1 MRKNYSLI
9 LGVILASWL
18 WEVSPSTTQNR
29 TPYAGFLL
37 KPHEDKMW
45 PRDPKSKR
53 NHDPYAES
61 VVYLESSAQQ
71 RPQSGLSS
79 STPPNPNKRLLA
91 RSNSHDYYLPPP
103 ASTSSSSL
111 LSSAAVFDAS
121 KTIKRDYSMDRCS
134 SEQQNNS
141 AKEQRDYINKYI
153 TLDFNEASENITIG
167 FLSSFSNNKLALGA
181 LPIAVEAVNS
191 DPTLLPGKRLL
202 YEVADVGNSNL
213 EALAALSIR
222 RMTAMRDAGH
232 LAFIGPD
239 DNCANEA
246 LVAAA
251 WNLPMITYKCADK
264 RVSDKSK
271 YYTFARTLP
280 PSTKIVK
287 ALISLM
293 KKYDWKQF
301 VLLTENTKNYLQ
313 IEEAV
318 KSFSEHHGIN
328 ITHQYSVAYNYTL
341 GSYGTMQKYVKG
353 SLHSTR
359 IYVLLASQEVQWDF
373 VSVLWWETK
382 DQLKEYAIITI
393 DDDKYNE
400 TSNGFRV
407 PGKYHGVFNITG
419 NLEVLYQSFRVVVKI
434 TPAYPTNEIYKEFE
448 KQVLSRIKQ
457 YPFCVPYNPEL
468 FPYIEVPIFA
478 AHLYDAVMIYANA
491 LNQTLSD
498 PSADPA
504 NGTHILS
511 LIKNKA
517 FPSIQGFKIHIDEN
531 GDAEGSYS
539 LLAIR
544 KVNSPP
550 SPSMSWH
557 KVGEFHFHDKN
568 HVPNP
573 MENLPSLTV
582 NEDIYWLGGAPPKDS
597 PKCGFNFEK
606 CDQQWHSTVVV
617 ISVSFLLVA
626 VILFFLFRHYRYEHR
641 LACLLWK
648 IDMRDVKVINTEIP
662 SFGHTKNNTIQV
674 YRQSLFAGG
683 GNESQ
688 AEAPRMSYC
697 KMGLYK
703 GNIVAI
709 KHIEKRSVDLTRSI
723 RKELKQMREVR
734 HENLLP
740 FIGASVD
747 TGCVCILTAY
757 CARGSLEDVLQ
768 NDDLQLDN
776 MFVASLVADLI
787 KGMIYL
793 HDSEIM
799 SHGNLR
805 SGNCLIDSRWVLQ
818 VADFGLHEFKASPEM
833 VCDSRKKLWRAPE
846 LLRVPGA
853 HPRGTQKGD
862 VYSFGIILYEVVGR
876 KGPWGSLVDR
886 YNIQELLCGVASGME
901 PPLRPPLD
909 TLKAPEYVQR
919 CLRECWAEDPDER
932 PDFKLVR
939 VRLKEMQAGLKLNIV
954 DNMLAIMEKYAYNL
968 EGKVQERTK
977 QLVEEKKKT
986 EILLLRMLP
995 KSVAESLKRGEKV
1008 PPESYDNVTI
1018 YFSDIVGFTA
1028 LSAESTPLQMVDMLN
1043 ELYTCFDAII
1053 GDYDVYK
1060 VETIGDAY
1068 MVVSGLPICNG
1079 DQHAAEIASMALKL
1093 LLAVKKFTIRHR
1105 PGDTL
1110 KLRIGIHSGPCVA
1123 GVVGLTMPRYCL
1135 FGDTVNT
1142 ASRMESTGA
1151 ALRIHISEANKL
1163 MLDKLGGYVVE
1174 ERGMTYVKGKGH
1186 MRTWWLTGEQKEE
1199 AKSQK
1204 SFPHENSDTTPTCC
1218 PSPTNIFNQSLSA
1231 CPSPTATAS
1240 LPSTLHNHITSHKAS
1255 PSSCSSPV
1263 ISPYSAPSQTLN
1275 KIISNIPSQIVNS
1288 CPSHISSASSPTS
1301 HYSPSNCHSPTEALS
1316 KTIHCT
1322 TPGNIPVLS
1331 KSHSATLKNSP
1342 TSQNCITLQNKS
1354 LISKNAFPYH
1364 SSSQPNTVSTH
1375 IHHYPDTSKKS
1386 NLSPSAQSPNI
1397 FSFQSTSPTT
1407 KQNNFVYKP
1416 PSPNTQTR
1424 KESLKSDG
1432 KEQRISS
1439 PSNSNSSTLSCAD
1452 TPATVTEN
1460 SIITSSF
1467 TGNTGVNEQKETIP
1481 ESNTSSFLITH
1492 SKPQTGWRQQ
1502 KGEVE
1507 STPECDKGNNNN
1519 NNSTGSISHESTSS
1533 PEPRTATIVQD
1544 LRSGNSVTHH
1554 FCSSPTFSH
1563 SQEAKENFV

>member
-1 MRKNYSLI
+1 MQRNYPLI

-18 WEVSPSTTQNR
+18 CQVTPSTTQNR

-37 KPHEDKMW
+37 KPQEEKMW

-61 VVYLESSAQQ
+61 VVYLETSAQK
-71 RPQSGLSS
+71 RPQAGYSL
-79 STPPNPNKRLLA
+79 STPPAPNKRILA
-91 RSNSHDYYLPPP
+91 RSNAHDYNLPPP
-103 ASTSSSSL
+103 ISTSSSSF
-111 LSSAAVFDAS
+111 LSSSGGVFDAS
-121 KTIKRDYSMDRCS
+121 KTIKRDYSMDKCS
-134 SEQQNNS
+134 REQQNNS

-153 TLDFNEASENITIG
+153 TLDYNEASENITIG
-167 FLSSFSNNKLALGA
+167 FLSSFPNNKLALGA
-181 LPIAVEAVNS
+181 LPIAVEAVNN

-287 ALISLM
+287 ALVSLM

-341 GSYGTMQKYVKG
+341 GSYDTMEKYVKG

-373 VSVLWWETK
+373 VSVLRWETK
-382 DQLKEYAIITI
+382 EQLKEYAIITI
-393 DDDKYNE
+393 DDDKYND

-419 NLEVLYQSFRVVVKI
+419 NLEVLYESFRIVVKI
-434 TPAYPTNEIYKEFE
+434 TPAYPSNEIYKEFE

-468 FPYIEVPIFA
+468 FPFIEVPIFA

-491 LNQTLSD
+491 LNQTLAD
-498 PSADPA
+498 PNADPA

-517 FPSIQGFKIHIDEN
+517 FPSIQGFKIYIDEN

-544 KVNSPP
+544 KIAS
-550 SPSMSWH
+550 SSTPSMSWH
-557 KVGEFHFHDKN
+557 KVGEFLFHDKN
-568 HVPNP
+568 HVPNA
-573 MENLPSLTV
+573 MENLPSLTI

-648 IDMRDVKVINTEIP
+648 IDMREVKVINTEIP
-662 SFGHTKNNTIQV
+662 SFGQTKNNTIQV

-683 GNESQ
+683 GNETLSDT
-688 AEAPRMSYC
+688 PRLSYC

-703 GNIVAI
+703 GNIIAI

-793 HDSEIM
+793 HDSEII

-805 SGNCLIDSRWVLQ
+805 SANCLIDSRWVLQ
-818 VADFGLHEFKASPEM
+818 VADFGLHEFKATSEM

-876 KGPWGSLVDR
+876 KGPWGSLLNQ
-886 YNIQELLCGVASGME
+886 YNMRELLCGVASGMD

-977 QLVEEKKKT
+977 QLMEEKKKT

-1068 MVVSGLPICNG
+1068 MVVSGLPISNG

-1163 MLDKLGGYVVE
+1163 MLDRLGGYAVE

-1186 MRTWWLTGEQKEE
+1186 MRTWWLTGEHKEGV
-1199 AKSQK
+1199 KTRRSLPQ
-1204 SFPHENSDTTPTCC
+1204 ENGDTTPTCC
-1218 PSPTNIFNQSLSA
+1218 TSPSNIFFNQSSST
-1231 CPSPTATAS
+1231 CPSPTATSS
-1240 LPSTLHNHITSHKAS
+1240 LPSSLHNHISSHKTS
-1255 PSSCSSPV
+1255 PISCSSPV
-1263 ISPYSAPSQTLN
+1263 IPPYPAPSQSLN

-1288 CPSHISSASSPTS
+1288 CPSHFSSVPSPTS
-1301 HYSPSNCHSPTEALS
+1301 QYSPNNCQSPTESLS
-1316 KTIHCT
+1316 KTNHYT
-1322 TPGNIPVLS
+1322 NLSNIPMLS
-1331 KSHSATLKNSP
+1331 KSNSATLKNSP
-1342 TSQNCITLQNKS
+1342 TGQNCISLQNQC
-1354 LISKNAFPYH
+1354 LISKNNFPY
-1364 SSSQPNTVSTH
+1364 QPNPVTTH
-1375 IHHYPDTSKKS
+1375 IHHYSETSKKS
-1386 NLSPSAQSPNI
+1386 NSSPIAQSTNI
-1397 FSFQSTSPTT
+1397 FAFQSTSPTT
-1407 KQNNFVYKP
+1407 KPNNFVYKP
-1416 PSPNTQTR
+1416 PSPNTNAR
-1424 KESLKSDG
+1424 KESKSDG
-1432 KEQRISS
+1432 QERQISS
-1439 PSNSNSSTLSCAD
+1439 PSSC
-1452 TPATVTEN
+1452 N
-1460 SIITSSF
+1460 SITSSCVDNPTTVAETATSITSSF
-1467 TGNTGVNEQKETIP
+1467 TGSIGTINEQKEITP
-1481 ESNTSSFLITH
+1481 ESNTSSFSPQ
-1492 SKPQTGWRQQ
+1492 SKQQ
-1502 KGEVE
+1502 M
-1507 STPECDKGNNNN
+1507 
-1519 NNSTGSISHESTSS
+1519 
-1533 PEPRTATIVQD
+1533 
-1544 LRSGNSVTHH
+1544 
-1554 FCSSPTFSH
+1554 
-1563 SQEAKENFV
+1563 